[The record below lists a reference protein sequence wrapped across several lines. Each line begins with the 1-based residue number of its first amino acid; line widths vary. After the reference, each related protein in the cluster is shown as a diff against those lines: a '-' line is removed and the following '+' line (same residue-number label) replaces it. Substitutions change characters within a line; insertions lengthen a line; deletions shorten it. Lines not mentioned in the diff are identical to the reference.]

1 MALGRVPKK
10 KPELIPIRLKK
21 NDLVE
26 VISGK
31 EKGKTGKI
39 LKVIRDKNQV
49 LVEKVNMIKR
59 HTRPSPTTG
68 QGGIIEKE
76 APLIVCKVML
86 ICPKCATA
94 SRFRLT
100 VTGEGKKARVCRKCK
115 ELIDA

>member
-1 MALGRVPKK
+1 MPRARKK
-10 KPELIPIRLKK
+10 LIEPMRIRLKK

-26 VISGK
+26 VITGK

-39 LKVIRDKNQV
+39 LKVVREKNLV
-49 LVEKVNMIKR
+49 LIEKVNIIKR
-59 HTRPSPTTG
+59 HTRPSPQSG
-68 QGGIIEKE
+68 QGGIVEKE
-76 APLIVCKVML
+76 APLHVSKVML

-115 ELIDA
+115 ELVDG